1 MLTAPLS
8 PRKPEKKRRGEDGAV
23 ERCPRPRLPY
33 AGEPITSGQLPQS
46 HKEDSANHGF
56 GMKSIRFLA
65 EKYGGTME
73 FSTADGLFTLQILLP
88 VPA

>member
-1 MLTAPLS
+1 M
-8 PRKPEKKRRGEDGAV
+8 